1 MIKFTTAQA
10 TALTTVLATASDLQL
25 ATANNRA
32 EAFKKLT
39 ATYHAHKSPAM
50 ADFKAALSTAL
61 KMRFGKE
68 TPETKGFVEA
78 PQIVKDWSGRISQAT
93 KLGIK
98 TSAMTGKTE
107 SLVKAQIV
115 TETAVK
121 GGIDRAQLKAKAGTK
136 PTLKTTQDAVK
147 ALGDPDKASEI
158 AALKTVIAAIANSLE
173 GLTHKERM
181 TYMATLVTQA
191 KSKTPVAPLL
201 EEIAA

>member
-1 MIKFTTAQA
+1 MITFTAAQA

-39 ATYHAHKSPAM
+39 ATYHAHKSPPM
-50 ADFKAALSTAL
+50 ADFKVALSTAL

-68 TPETKGFVEA
+68 TAETKGFVVA

-115 TETAVK
+115 TEKAVA
-121 GGIDRAQLKAKAGTK
+121 GGIDRAKLKAKAGVK
-136 PTLKTTQDAVK
+136 PTLKSTQDAVK
-147 ALGDPDKASEI
+147 ALGDPNKASEI
-158 AALKTVIAAIANSLE
+158 AALKTVIQAIAKTMES
-173 GLTHKERM
+173 LTHTQRM
-181 TYMATLVTQA
+181 TYMATLVTQT
-191 KSKTPVAPLL
+191 KSKPLV
-201 EEIAA
+201 EIDLAIAS